1 MNNSQKETMTSN
13 NTDPVAIVTGAGSG
27 IGAATVAALVHRGV
41 NVAAIDLDRDAVDKV
56 AAEHGDRCLAIHAD
70 AANPDDVDRYVQ
82 STLHHYGR
90 IDYMHNNAGIVGQAK
105 AFHESSLDNLS
116 RILAVNVHSVYLGMR
131 AVLPHLYAQKS
142 GAIVNTASQA
152 GLEGVPMLSAYAA
165 SKHAV
170 VGLTRS
176 AAIEAGPQGVRINAI
191 APGQIS
197 TPMLDDLEEQW
208 SPGNSAAT
216 RDQLVSQIPLGRYGR
231 PEEMAAAVAWLL
243 SDEASF
249 INGAT
254 LHADGGT
261 TA

>member
-1 MNNSQKETMTSN
+1 MNSNNSDS
-13 NTDPVAIVTGAGSG
+13 VAIVTGAGSG

-41 NVAAIDLDRDAVDKV
+41 NVAAVDLDADAVEKV
-56 AAEHGDRCLAIHAD
+56 AAEHEDRCLAIRAD
-70 AANPDDVDRYVQ
+70 VANPDDVDRYVQ
-82 STLHHYGR
+82 ATLDHFGR
-90 IDYMHNNAGIVGQAK
+90 IDYMHNNAGIVGQAT
-105 AFHESSLDNLS
+105 AFHDSSLDNLS
-116 RILAVNVHSVYLGMR
+116 RVLTVNIHSVYLGMR

-152 GLEGVPMLSAYAA
+152 GIEGVPMLSAYAA

-176 AAIEAGPQGVRINAI
+176 VALEAGRQGIRVNAI

-197 TPMLDDLEEQW
+197 TPMLTNLEEQW
-208 SPGNSAAT
+208 APGNSEAT